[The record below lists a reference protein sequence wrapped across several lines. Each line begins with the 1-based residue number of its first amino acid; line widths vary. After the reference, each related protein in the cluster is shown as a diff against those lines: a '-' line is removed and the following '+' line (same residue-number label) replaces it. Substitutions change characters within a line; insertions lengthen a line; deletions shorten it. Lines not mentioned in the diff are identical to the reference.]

1 MNAIFHA
8 LNTPRRREI
17 LRLVWD
23 QERCVG
29 DLCSR
34 LPDVTM
40 GAISQHLRV
49 LEAAGLVRFRGE
61 GVRRFYV
68 ARKEEMGSLQT
79 WLESMWDT
87 ALYRLKIRAEMEEA
101 RRGPQPRKKGRK
113 KK

>member
-1 MNAIFHA
+1 
-8 LNTPRRREI
+8 
-17 LRLVWD
+17 
-23 QERCVG
+23 
-29 DLCSR
+29 
-34 LPDVTM
+34 M
-40 GAISQHLRV
+40 GAISQHLRI
-49 LEAAGLVRFRGE
+49 LEDAGLIRHREE
-61 GVRRFYV
+61 GVHRYYV